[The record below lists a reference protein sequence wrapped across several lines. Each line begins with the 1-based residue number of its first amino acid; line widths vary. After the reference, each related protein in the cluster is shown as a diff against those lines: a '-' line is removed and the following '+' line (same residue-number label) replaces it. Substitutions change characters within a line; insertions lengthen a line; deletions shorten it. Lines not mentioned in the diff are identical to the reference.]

1 MPVVSSCNLP
11 IKSLYDDIFQHPST
25 IYCVTEGV
33 ERSSGVISMN
43 IITSAGSAAAAVA
56 TQVRGEKRAANIV
69 TRPGTL
75 TVWGGGNWGRQGR
88 WRGYTGTLDRV
99 PGPVRTC
106 QLSPRYI
113 ESNNSN

>member
-1 MPVVSSCNLP
+1 MLVVSSCNLP

-69 TRPGTL
+69 THQTGDTHC
-75 TVWGGGNWGRQGR
+75 VGRRELGETR
-88 WRGYTGTLDRV
+88 EVAGLHRH
-99 PGPVRTC
+99 
-106 QLSPRYI
+106 I
-113 ESNNSN
+113 K

>member
-1 MPVVSSCNLP
+1 
-11 IKSLYDDIFQHPST
+11 
-25 IYCVTEGV
+25 
-33 ERSSGVISMN
+33 MN

-99 PGPVRTC
+99 PGPVQTC
-106 QLSPRYI
+106 HLSPRYI